1 MASRRRSRRGGSG
14 SPDNTVEERHRGCSS
29 DGAVGDVLALLSRHH
44 QDLDRLLLGL
54 LATEPG
60 TPDWWTGLDDASFG
74 FSAHI
79 DAESKALSAVYKRMR
94 SVELERL
101 LAFTRA
107 EHAQQQYLLHRLTTV
122 AGRDRA
128 IADLLELRSA
138 LLSHD
143 DQERMLLLPA
153 IRESLPIAEYD
164 RLAESYTSERLF
176 ALGTMPL
183 EVIRG

>member
-1 MASRRRSRRGGSG
+1 MASSRRSRRAVAG
-14 SPDNTVEERHRGCSS
+14 SPHNTALERHRGCSTNA
-29 DGAVGDVLALLSRHH
+29 AVGDVLALLSRHH
-44 QDLDRLLLGL
+44 QELDRLVLGL

-60 TPDWWTGLDDASFG
+60 TPEWWTGLDDASFG

-79 DAESKALSAVYKRMR
+79 DAESKALSAVYKRTR
-94 SVELERL
+94 SADLERL

-107 EHAQQQYLLHRLTTV
+107 EHAQQQYLLHRLTAVT
-122 AGRDRA
+122 GRDRA
-128 IADLLELRSA
+128 TADLLELRSA

-153 IRESLPIAEYD
+153 IRESLPLAEYD
-164 RLAESYTSERLF
+164 RLAASYTSERLF

-183 EVIRG
+183 EVIRE